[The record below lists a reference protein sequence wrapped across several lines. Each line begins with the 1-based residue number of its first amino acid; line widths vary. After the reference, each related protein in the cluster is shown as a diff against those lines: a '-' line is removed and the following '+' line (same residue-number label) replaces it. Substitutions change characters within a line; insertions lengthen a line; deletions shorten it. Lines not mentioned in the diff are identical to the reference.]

1 MPQKHP
7 PASTAVSSPPP
18 CAGASAAGG
27 GMVTAGSACAV
38 NGAAARAKARRNAG
52 RLIMA
57 GIQVNAFALIYGRSR
72 PRASHILTRWR
83 ERDVFHSCPLTPAK
97 TGVQGDHVLTHSV

>member
-38 NGAAARAKARRNAG
+38 NGAAARAKARSVDRSV
-52 RLIMA
+52 MA
-57 GIQVNAFALIYGRSR
+57 GIPMNAFALIYGRSG
-72 PRASHILTRWR
+72 PRASHNVTRWR
-83 ERDVFHSCPLTPAK
+83 ERDVFAFIVMHKRGHDEA
-97 TGVQGDHVLTHSV
+97 TGGGP